1 MLLLLGALHLFLLS
15 EMAAVVPWVLLP
27 LALLRPVLIALALL
41 LDLLLASL
49 VLLSL
54 LLLLPTLILLALL
67 VLLLAALILM
77 TLLRGGLLRV
87 APFLLPLLRRSL
99 LLTAVVLLLV
109 LMLVFRLLGV
119 AKRAGSES
127 QGHYRCCG
135 EDSNSLHG
143 SSFRTGSE
151 PRALDVGG
159 CFAYSIEAVRNGC
172 YCFAPPTA
180 RQALVESRDVS
191 ASACIQD
198 QFSLYL
204 HVGRQDCAR

>member
-1 MLLLLGALHLFLLS
+1 LPLLLLGLLLI
-15 EMAAVVPWVLLP
+15 VLL
-27 LALLRPVLIALALL
+27 LLALL
-41 LDLLLASL
+41 LLLLMA
-49 VLLSL
+49 
-54 LLLLPTLILLALL
+54 LILLA
-67 VLLLAALILM
+67 
-77 TLLRGGLLRV
+77 LLRGGLLRV

-151 PRALDVGG
+151 PICSRCWGL
-159 CFAYSIEAVRNGC
+159 AV
-172 YCFAPPTA
+172 PTA
-180 RQALVESRDVS
+180 LRGGRERLLLLRSNYCKAG
-191 ASACIQD
+191 AC
-198 QFSLYL
+198 
-204 HVGRQDCAR
+204 